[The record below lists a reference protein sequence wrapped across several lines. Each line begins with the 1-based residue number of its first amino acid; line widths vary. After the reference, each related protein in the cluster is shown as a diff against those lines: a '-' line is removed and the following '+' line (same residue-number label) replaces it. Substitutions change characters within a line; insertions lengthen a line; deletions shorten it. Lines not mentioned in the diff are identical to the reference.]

1 LRKKAIGMVVTLGM
15 VLTAG
20 VLMTIYPQ
28 HAFALRSGNGE
39 QYGGG
44 IIWSQSAHNGNANGG
59 NANGGNGGNANG
71 GNCNGNLNCGKN
83 TS

>member
-1 LRKKAIGMVVTLGM
+1 MVVTLGM

-20 VLMTIYPQ
+20 VLMAIYPQ
-28 HAFALRSGNGE
+28 QAFSLRSGNGE
-39 QYGGG
+39 RYDGG
-44 IIWSQSAHNGNANGG
+44 IIGSQSAHNGNANS
-59 NANGGNGGNANG
+59 GNGGNANG